1 MAEMNLKTV
10 YSSDT
15 KDFEKGSKKVRQGIK
30 DLEKLGTSTLSTIG
44 DAFNLN
50 TGKIGQMTSAIVGLG
65 AKLRD
70 CGSTGGAAIGKLIT
84 GMGTLGAGIA
94 GLGLG
99 AAIAGFQRLNSLA
112 ENFGQT
118 MQGISMK
125 AAVDQYRATYGQA
138 MMDSMG
144 GKASGWFNARTRLQT
159 GWDRVTNFTGNI
171 LAGQG
176 IGKAIAADRSAT
188 EAARQASQYAYQMSE
203 LQKQQ
208 IDNSVIVAQNNAKI
222 AEYSRIIKDTNA
234 DNASRLEAEAKV
246 REAIQKNYELQWNVL
261 NEMVQLQKRINDLSS
276 NSLED
281 TQKLA
286 NLEAQQVSLVTARE
300 MKLAEID
307 ERARSIKVS
316 TSGGVAEMSK
326 LNGYLEEASR
336 IIEESIDVGMMRIST
351 EPIEKVVSS
360 MGKAEVQIPATIK
373 PQVDKYAVK
382 KAVADITPVV
392 EGAFSVMG
400 DSIGQL
406 IGDLATGGDAW
417 SNFGN
422 IALSSMGDMA
432 IAVGKIAIE
441 AGLATEGIK
450 KALTFGGGWVAI
462 AAGTALVALGTA
474 VKAGLSNV
482 ASGNYGAASA
492 SGNVASSSYTAGFSS
507 SYDRGITVNVTGRL
521 KANGSE
527 LVAVL
532 NNESKRSAIAT

>member
-1 MAEMNLKTV
+1 MNLKTV
-10 YSSDT
+10 FGSDT
-15 KDFEKGSKKVRQGIK
+15 KDFERGSKKVSQGIK

-44 DAFNLN
+44 DAFGLN

-94 GLGLG
+94 GLGIG

-336 IIEESIDVGMMRIST
+336 IIEGSIDVGMMRIST
-351 EPIEKVVSS
+351 EPIERVVSS

-373 PQVDKYAVK
+373 PQVDKYAVQ
-382 KAVADITPVV
+382 KAVADVTPVV
-392 EGAFSVMG
+392 EGAFSMMG

>member
-1 MAEMNLKTV
+1 MNLKTV
-10 YSSDT
+10 FGSDT
-15 KDFEKGSKKVRQGIK
+15 KDFERGSKKVSQGIK

-44 DAFNLN
+44 DAFGLN
-50 TGKIGQMTSAIVGLG
+50 TGKIGQMTSAIIGLG

-94 GLGLG
+94 GLGIG
-99 AAIAGFQRLNSLA
+99 AAIAGFQRLNTLA

-118 MQGISMK
+118 MQGISLK

-336 IIEESIDVGMMRIST
+336 IIEGSIDVGMMRIST

-373 PQVDKYAVK
+373 PQVDKYAVQ

-392 EGAFSVMG
+392 EGAFSMMG

>member
-10 YSSDT
+10 FGSDT
-15 KDFEKGSKKVRQGIK
+15 KDFERGSKKVSQGIK

-44 DAFNLN
+44 DAFGLN

-94 GLGLG
+94 GLGIG

-286 NLEAQQVSLVTARE
+286 DLEAQQVSLVTARE

-336 IIEESIDVGMMRIST
+336 IIEGSIDVGMMRIST

-373 PQVDKYAVK
+373 PQIDKYAIH

-492 SGNVASSSYTAGFSS
+492 SGNVASSSYSGGFSS

>member
-1 MAEMNLKTV
+1 MNLKTV

-15 KDFEKGSKKVRQGIK
+15 KDFERGSKKVRQGIK
-30 DLEKLGTSTLSTIG
+30 DLEKVGTSTLSTIG
-44 DAFNLN
+44 DALGLN

-94 GLGLG
+94 GLGIG

-144 GKASGWFNARTRLQT
+144 GKASGWFNAKTRLQT
-159 GWDRVTNFTGNI
+159 GLDRLTNFTGNI

-176 IGKAIAADRSAT
+176 IGQAVEADRSAT
-188 EAARQASQYAYQMSE
+188 EAARQASQYAYRMSE

-208 IDNSVIVAQNNAKI
+208 IDNSVIIAQNNAKI
-222 AEYSRIIKDTNA
+222 AEYSRIIRDTNA
-234 DNASRLEAEAKV
+234 DNATRLEAEAKV
-246 REAIQKNYELQWNVL
+246 KEVIQQNYELQWNVL

-276 NSLED
+276 NSLDD
-281 TQKLA
+281 TKALA
-286 NLEAQQVSLVTARE
+286 DLEVQQVNLVTERE
-300 MKLAEID
+300 QRMASI
-307 ERARSIKVS
+307 ERYARSAHDS
-316 TSGGVAEMSK
+316 TSGTVAELSK
-326 LNGYLEEASR
+326 LNGYLEEASKY
-336 IIEESIDVGMMRIST
+336 IEESIDVGMMRIST

-373 PQVDKYAVK
+373 PQIDKYAVQ

-392 EGAFSVMG
+392 EGAFSMMG

-422 IALSSMGDMA
+422 LALSSMGDMA

>member
-1 MAEMNLKTV
+1 MNLKTV

-70 CGSTGGAAIGKLIT
+70 CGFTGGAAIGKLIT

-94 GLGLG
+94 GLGIG
-99 AAIAGFQRLNSLA
+99 AAIAGFQRLNTLA

-118 MQGISMK
+118 MQGISLK

-261 NEMVQLQKRINDLSS
+261 NEMVQLQKRINNLSS

-336 IIEESIDVGMMRIST
+336 IIEGSIDVGMMRFST
-351 EPIEKVVSS
+351 EPIEKVASS

-406 IGDLATGGDAW
+406 IGDLVTGGDAW

-492 SGNVASSSYTAGFSS
+492 SGNVASSSYSAGFSS

>member
-1 MAEMNLKTV
+1 MNLKTV

-94 GLGLG
+94 GLGIG

-222 AEYSRIIKDTNA
+222 AEYNRIIKDTNA
-234 DNASRLEAEAKV
+234 DNATRLEAEAKV

-286 NLEAQQVSLVTARE
+286 NLEAQQVSLVTERE

-336 IIEESIDVGMMRIST
+336 IIEGSIDVGMMRIST
-351 EPIEKVVSS
+351 EPIERVVSS
-360 MGKAEVQIPATIK
+360 MGKAEVQVPATIK
-373 PQVDKYAVK
+373 PQVDKYAVQ

-492 SGNVASSSYTAGFSS
+492 SGNVASSSYSAGFSS

>member
-1 MAEMNLKTV
+1 MNLKTV

-44 DAFNLN
+44 DAFGLN

-336 IIEESIDVGMMRIST
+336 IIEGSIDVGMMRIST
-351 EPIEKVVSS
+351 EPIERVVSS

-373 PQVDKYAVK
+373 PQVDKYAVQ

-392 EGAFSVMG
+392 EGAFSLMG

-492 SGNVASSSYTAGFSS
+492 SGNVASSSYSAGFSS

>member
-1 MAEMNLKTV
+1 MNLKTV
-10 YSSDT
+10 FGSDT
-15 KDFEKGSKKVRQGIK
+15 KDFERGSKKVSQGIK

-44 DAFNLN
+44 DAFGLN

-94 GLGLG
+94 GLGIG

-286 NLEAQQVSLVTARE
+286 NLEAQQVSLVTERE

-336 IIEESIDVGMMRIST
+336 IIEGSIDVGMMRIST

-373 PQVDKYAVK
+373 PQVDKYAVQ

-492 SGNVASSSYTAGFSS
+492 SGNVASSSYSGGFSS

>member
-1 MAEMNLKTV
+1 MNLKTV
-10 YSSDT
+10 FSSDT
-15 KDFEKGSKKVRQGIK
+15 KDFERGSKKVSQGIK

-44 DAFNLN
+44 DAFGLN

-94 GLGLG
+94 GLGIG
-99 AAIAGFQRLNSLA
+99 AAIAGFQRLNTLA

-336 IIEESIDVGMMRIST
+336 IIEGSIDVGMMRIST
-351 EPIEKVVSS
+351 EPIERVVSS

-373 PQVDKYAVK
+373 PQVDKHAVQ

-392 EGAFSVMG
+392 EGAFSMMG

-492 SGNVASSSYTAGFSS
+492 SGNVASSSYSAGFSS

>member
-44 DAFNLN
+44 DAFGLN

-336 IIEESIDVGMMRIST
+336 IIEGSIDVGMMRIST

>member
-10 YSSDT
+10 FSSDT
-15 KDFEKGSKKVRQGIK
+15 KDFERGSKKVRQGIK
-30 DLEKLGTSTLSTIG
+30 DLEKVGTSTLSTIG
-44 DAFNLN
+44 DAFGLN

-94 GLGLG
+94 GLGIG

-144 GKASGWFNARTRLQT
+144 GKASGWFNAKTRLQT
-159 GWDRVTNFTGNI
+159 GWDRLTNFTGNI

-176 IGKAIAADRSAT
+176 IGQAVAADKSAT
-188 EAARQASQYAYQMSE
+188 EAARQASQYAYRMSE

-208 IDNSVIVAQNNAKI
+208 IDNSVIIAQNNAKI
-222 AEYSRIIKDTNA
+222 AEYSRIIRDTNA
-234 DNASRLEAEAKV
+234 DNATRLEAEAKV
-246 REAIQKNYELQWNVL
+246 KEVIQQNYELQWNVL

-276 NSLED
+276 NSLDD
-281 TQKLA
+281 TKALA
-286 NLEAQQVSLVTARE
+286 NLEVQQVNLVTERE
-300 MKLAEID
+300 QRMASI
-307 ERARSIKVS
+307 ERYARSAHDS
-316 TSGGVAEMSK
+316 TSGTVAELSK
-326 LNGYLEEASR
+326 LNAYLEEASKY
-336 IIEESIDVGMMRIST
+336 IEESIDVGMMRIST

-373 PQVDKYAVK
+373 PQIDKYAVQ

-392 EGAFSVMG
+392 EGAFSMMG

-422 IALSSMGDMA
+422 IALSSMGEMA

>member
-1 MAEMNLKTV
+1 MNLKTV
-10 YSSDT
+10 FGSDT
-15 KDFEKGSKKVRQGIK
+15 KDFERGSKKVSQGIK

-44 DAFNLN
+44 DAFGLN
-50 TGKIGQMTSAIVGLG
+50 TGKIGQMTSAIIGLG

-94 GLGLG
+94 GLGIG

-144 GKASGWFNARTRLQT
+144 GKASGWFNAKTRLQT
-159 GWDRVTNFTGNI
+159 GWDRLTNFTGNI

-176 IGKAIAADRSAT
+176 IGQAVAADKSAT
-188 EAARQASQYAYQMSE
+188 EAARQASQYAYRMSE

-208 IDNSVIVAQNNAKI
+208 IDNSVIIAQNNAKI
-222 AEYSRIIKDTNA
+222 AEYNRIIKDTNA

-286 NLEAQQVSLVTARE
+286 NLEAQQVSLVTERE

-336 IIEESIDVGMMRIST
+336 IIEGSIDVGMMRIST

-492 SGNVASSSYTAGFSS
+492 SGNVASSSYSAGFSS

>member
-1 MAEMNLKTV
+1 MNLKTV
-10 YSSDT
+10 FGSDT
-15 KDFEKGSKKVRQGIK
+15 KDFERGSKKVSQGIK

-44 DAFNLN
+44 DAFGLN

-94 GLGLG
+94 GLGIG

-222 AEYSRIIKDTNA
+222 AEYNRIIKDTNA
-234 DNASRLEAEAKV
+234 DNATRLEAEAKV

-286 NLEAQQVSLVTARE
+286 NLEAQQVSLVTERE

-336 IIEESIDVGMMRIST
+336 IIEGSIDVGMMRIST
-351 EPIEKVVSS
+351 EPIERVVSS
-360 MGKAEVQIPATIK
+360 MGKAEIQIPATIK

>member
-1 MAEMNLKTV
+1 MNLKTV
-10 YSSDT
+10 FSSDT
-15 KDFEKGSKKVRQGIK
+15 KDFERGSKKVRQGIK
-30 DLEKLGTSTLSTIG
+30 DLEKVGTSTLSTIG
-44 DAFNLN
+44 DAFGLN

-94 GLGLG
+94 GLGIG

-144 GKASGWFNARTRLQT
+144 GKASGWFNAKTRLQT
-159 GWDRVTNFTGNI
+159 GWDRLTNFTGNI

-176 IGKAIAADRSAT
+176 IGQAVAADKSAT
-188 EAARQASQYAYQMSE
+188 EAARQASQYAYRMSE

-208 IDNSVIVAQNNAKI
+208 IDNSVIIAQNNAKI
-222 AEYSRIIKDTNA
+222 AEYNRIIKDTNA

-246 REAIQKNYELQWNVL
+246 RETIQKNYELQWNVL

-336 IIEESIDVGMMRIST
+336 IIEGSIEVGMMRIST

-373 PQVDKYAVK
+373 PQIDKYAVQ

-392 EGAFSVMG
+392 EGAFSMMG

-492 SGNVASSSYTAGFSS
+492 SGNVASSSYSGSLSS

>member
-1 MAEMNLKTV
+1 MNLKTV
-10 YSSDT
+10 FSSDT
-15 KDFEKGSKKVRQGIK
+15 KDFERGSKKVRQGIK
-30 DLEKLGTSTLSTIG
+30 DLETVGTSTLSTIG
-44 DAFNLN
+44 EAFGLN

-94 GLGLG
+94 GLGIG
-99 AAIAGFQRLNSLA
+99 AAIAGFQRLNTLA

-144 GKASGWFNARTRLQT
+144 GKASGWFNAKTRLQT
-159 GWDRVTNFTGNI
+159 GWDRLTNFTGNI

-336 IIEESIDVGMMRIST
+336 IIEGSIDVGMMRIST

-492 SGNVASSSYTAGFSS
+492 SGNVASSSYTVGFSS

>member
-1 MAEMNLKTV
+1 MNLKTV
-10 YSSDT
+10 FSSDT
-15 KDFEKGSKKVRQGIK
+15 KDFERGSKKVRQGIK
-30 DLEKLGTSTLSTIG
+30 DLENVGTSALSTIG
-44 DAFNLN
+44 DAFGLN

-94 GLGLG
+94 GLGIG

-144 GKASGWFNARTRLQT
+144 GKASGWFNAKTRLQT

-208 IDNSVIVAQNNAKI
+208 IENSVIVAQNNAKI
-222 AEYSRIIKDTNA
+222 AEYSRIVKDTNA
-234 DNASRLEAEAKV
+234 DNASRLEADAKV
-246 REAIQKNYELQWNVL
+246 REALQQNYELQWNVL

-286 NLEAQQVSLVTARE
+286 NLEAQQVSLVTERE

-336 IIEESIDVGMMRIST
+336 IIEESIDVGMMRIIT

-373 PQVDKYAVK
+373 PQIDKYAIH
-382 KAVADITPVV
+382 KAVADVTPVV
-392 EGAFSVMG
+392 EGAFSMMG

-482 ASGNYGAASA
+482 ASGNYGAAST
-492 SGNVASSSYTAGFSS
+492 SGNVASSSYSGGFSS

>member
-44 DAFNLN
+44 DAFGLN

-94 GLGLG
+94 GLGIG
-99 AAIAGFQRLNSLA
+99 AAIAGFQRLNTLA

-336 IIEESIDVGMMRIST
+336 IIEGSIDVGMMRIST

>member
-10 YSSDT
+10 FSSDT
-15 KDFEKGSKKVRQGIK
+15 KDFERGSKKVRQGIK
-30 DLEKLGTSTLSTIG
+30 DLEKVGTSTLSTIG
-44 DAFNLN
+44 DAFGLN

-70 CGSTGGAAIGKLIT
+70 CGSTGGVAIGKLIT

-94 GLGLG
+94 GLGIG

-144 GKASGWFNARTRLQT
+144 GKASGWFNVKTRLQT
-159 GWDRVTNFTGNI
+159 GWDRLTNFTGNI

-176 IGKAIAADRSAT
+176 IGQAVAADRSAT
-188 EAARQASQYAYQMSE
+188 EAAQQASQYAYRMSE

-208 IDNSVIVAQNNAKI
+208 IDNSVIIAQNNAKI
-222 AEYSRIIKDTNA
+222 AEYSRIIRDTNA
-234 DNASRLEAEAKV
+234 DNTSRLEAEAKV
-246 REAIQKNYELQWNVL
+246 KEVIQQNYELQWNVL

-276 NSLED
+276 NSLDD
-281 TQKLA
+281 TKALA
-286 NLEAQQVSLVTARE
+286 NLEVQQVNLVTERE
-300 MKLAEID
+300 QRMASI
-307 ERARSIKVS
+307 ERYARSAHDS
-316 TSGGVAEMSK
+316 TSGTVAEMGK
-326 LNGYLEEASR
+326 LNGYLAEASKY
-336 IIEESIDVGMMRIST
+336 IEESIDVGMMRIST

-373 PQVDKYAVK
+373 PQIDKYAVK
-382 KAVADITPVV
+382 KAVVDITPVV
-392 EGAFSVMG
+392 EGAFSMMG

-492 SGNVASSSYTAGFSS
+492 SGNVASSSYSGSLSS

>member
-30 DLEKLGTSTLSTIG
+30 ELEKLGTSTLSTIG
-44 DAFNLN
+44 DAFGLN

-94 GLGLG
+94 GLGIG
-99 AAIAGFQRLNSLA
+99 AAIAGFQRLNTLA

-118 MQGISMK
+118 MQGISLK

-188 EAARQASQYAYQMSE
+188 EAAQQASQYAYQMSE

-286 NLEAQQVSLVTARE
+286 NLEAQQVSLVTERE

-316 TSGGVAEMSK
+316 ASGGVAEMSK
-326 LNGYLEEASR
+326 LNGYLGEASR

-373 PQVDKYAVK
+373 PQIDKYAVK

>member
-1 MAEMNLKTV
+1 MNLKTV

>member
-10 YSSDT
+10 FSSDT
-15 KDFEKGSKKVRQGIK
+15 KDFERGSKKVRQGIK
-30 DLEKLGTSTLSTIG
+30 DLEKVGTSTLSTIG
-44 DAFNLN
+44 DAFGLN

-94 GLGLG
+94 GLGIG

-144 GKASGWFNARTRLQT
+144 GKASGWFNAKTRLQT
-159 GWDRVTNFTGNI
+159 GWDRLTNFTGNI

-176 IGKAIAADRSAT
+176 IGQAVAADKSAT
-188 EAARQASQYAYQMSE
+188 EAARQASQYAYRMSE

-208 IDNSVIVAQNNAKI
+208 IDNSVIIAQNNAKI
-222 AEYSRIIKDTNA
+222 AEYNRIIKDTNA

-246 REAIQKNYELQWNVL
+246 RETIQKNYELQWNVL

-336 IIEESIDVGMMRIST
+336 IIEGSIEVGMMRIST
-351 EPIEKVVSS
+351 EPIERVVSS
-360 MGKAEVQIPATIK
+360 MGKAEVQVPATIK
-373 PQVDKYAVK
+373 PQVDKYAVQ

-392 EGAFSVMG
+392 EGAFSMMG

>member
-1 MAEMNLKTV
+1 MNLKTV
-10 YSSDT
+10 FSSDT
-15 KDFEKGSKKVRQGIK
+15 KDFERGSKKVRQGIK
-30 DLEKLGTSTLSTIG
+30 DLENVGTSTLSTIG
-44 DAFNLN
+44 DAFGLN

-94 GLGLG
+94 GLGIG

-208 IDNSVIVAQNNAKI
+208 IENSVIVAQNNAKI
-222 AEYSRIIKDTNA
+222 AEYSRIVKDTNA
-234 DNASRLEAEAKV
+234 DNASRLEADAKV
-246 REAIQKNYELQWNVL
+246 REALQQNYELQWNVL

-286 NLEAQQVSLVTARE
+286 NLEAQQVSLVTERE

-373 PQVDKYAVK
+373 PQIDKYAVQ

-392 EGAFSVMG
+392 EGAFSMMG

-482 ASGNYGAASA
+482 ASGNYGSASA
-492 SGNVASSSYTAGFSS
+492 SGNVASSSYSGGLSS

>member
-10 YSSDT
+10 FSSDT
-15 KDFEKGSKKVRQGIK
+15 KDFERGSKKVRQGIK
-30 DLEKLGTSTLSTIG
+30 DLEKVGTSTLSTIG
-44 DAFNLN
+44 DAFGLN

-94 GLGLG
+94 GLGIG

-144 GKASGWFNARTRLQT
+144 GKASGWFNAKTRLQT
-159 GWDRVTNFTGNI
+159 GWDRLTNFTGNI
-171 LAGQG
+171 FAGQG
-176 IGKAIAADRSAT
+176 IGQAVAADRSAT
-188 EAARQASQYAYQMSE
+188 EAARQASQYAYRMSE

-208 IDNSVIVAQNNAKI
+208 IDNSVIIAQNNAKI
-222 AEYSRIIKDTNA
+222 AEYSRIIRDTNA

-246 REAIQKNYELQWNVL
+246 KEVIQQNYELQWNVL

-276 NSLED
+276 NSLDD
-281 TQKLA
+281 TKALA
-286 NLEAQQVSLVTARE
+286 NLEVQQVNLVTERE
-300 MKLAEID
+300 QRMASI
-307 ERARSIKVS
+307 ERYARSAHDS
-316 TSGGVAEMSK
+316 TSGTVAELSE
-326 LNGYLEEASR
+326 LNGYLEEASKY
-336 IIEESIDVGMMRIST
+336 IEESIDVGMMRIST

-373 PQVDKYAVK
+373 PQIDKYAVK

-392 EGAFSVMG
+392 EGAFSMIG

-422 IALSSMGDMA
+422 LALSSMGDMA

-492 SGNVASSSYTAGFSS
+492 SGNVASSSYSGSLSS

>member
-10 YSSDT
+10 FSSDT
-15 KDFEKGSKKVRQGIK
+15 KDFERGSKKVRQGIK
-30 DLEKLGTSTLSTIG
+30 DLEQVGTSTLSTIG
-44 DAFNLN
+44 DAFGLN

-144 GKASGWFNARTRLQT
+144 GKASGWFNAKTRLQT
-159 GWDRVTNFTGNI
+159 GWDRLTNFTGNI

-176 IGKAIAADRSAT
+176 IGQAVAADRSAT
-188 EAARQASQYAYQMSE
+188 EAARQASQYAYRMSE

-208 IDNSVIVAQNNAKI
+208 IDNSVIIAQNNAKI
-222 AEYSRIIKDTNA
+222 AEYNRIIKDTNA

-246 REAIQKNYELQWNVL
+246 RETIQKNYELQWNVL

-286 NLEAQQVSLVTARE
+286 NLEAQQVSLVTERE

-336 IIEESIDVGMMRIST
+336 IIEGSIDVGMMRIST
-351 EPIEKVVSS
+351 EPIERVVSS
-360 MGKAEVQIPATIK
+360 MGKAEVQVPATIK
-373 PQVDKYAVK
+373 PQVDKYAVQ

>member
-1 MAEMNLKTV
+1 MR
-10 YSSDT
+10 
-15 KDFEKGSKKVRQGIK
+15 EKKKVV
-30 DLEKLGTSTLSTIG
+30 TLCSG
-44 DAFNLN
+44 
-50 TGKIGQMTSAIVGLG
+50 
-65 AKLRD
+65 
-70 CGSTGGAAIGKLIT
+70 
-84 GMGTLGAGIA
+84 
-94 GLGLG
+94 
-99 AAIAGFQRLNSLA
+99 
-112 ENFGQT
+112 
-118 MQGISMK
+118 
-125 AAVDQYRATYGQA
+125 Y
-138 MMDSMG
+138 DSQCM
-144 GKASGWFNARTRLQT
+144 AL
-159 GWDRVTNFTGNI
+159 D
-171 LAGQG
+171 
-176 IGKAIAADRSAT
+176 
-188 EAARQASQYAYQMSE
+188 E
-203 LQKQQ
+203 LKKRHP
-208 IDNSVIVAQNNAKI
+208 DF
-222 AEYSRIIKDTNA
+222 D
-234 DNASRLEAEAKV
+234 
-246 REAIQKNYELQWNVL
+246 YELVAW
-261 NEMVQLQKRINDLSS
+261 S
-276 NSLED
+276 
-281 TQKLA
+281 
-286 NLEAQQVSLVTARE
+286 
-300 MKLAEID
+300 EI
-307 ERARSIKVS
+307 
-316 TSGGVAEMSK
+316 
-326 LNGYLEEASR
+326 
-336 IIEESIDVGMMRIST
+336 
-351 EPIEKVVSS
+351 
-360 MGKAEVQIPATIK
+360 
-373 PQVDKYAVK
+373 DKYAVQ

>member
-10 YSSDT
+10 FSSDT
-15 KDFEKGSKKVRQGIK
+15 KDFERGSKKVSRGIK

-44 DAFNLN
+44 DAFGLN

-94 GLGLG
+94 GLGIG

-159 GWDRVTNFTGNI
+159 GWDRVMNFTGNI

-286 NLEAQQVSLVTARE
+286 NLEAQQVSLVTERE

-336 IIEESIDVGMMRIST
+336 IIEGSIDVGMMRIST
-351 EPIEKVVSS
+351 EPIERVVSS

-373 PQVDKYAVK
+373 PQVDKYAVQ

>member
-1 MAEMNLKTV
+1 MNLKTV
-10 YSSDT
+10 FSSDT
-15 KDFEKGSKKVRQGIK
+15 KDFERGSKKVRQGIK
-30 DLEKLGTSTLSTIG
+30 DLEKVGTSTLSTIG
-44 DAFNLN
+44 DAFGLN

-94 GLGLG
+94 GLGIG

-144 GKASGWFNARTRLQT
+144 GKASGWFNAKTRLQT
-159 GWDRVTNFTGNI
+159 GWDRLTNFTGNI

-176 IGKAIAADRSAT
+176 IGQAVAADRNAT

-222 AEYSRIIKDTNA
+222 AEYNRIIKDTNA
-234 DNASRLEAEAKV
+234 DNATRLEAEAKV

-286 NLEAQQVSLVTARE
+286 NLEAQQVSLVTERE

-336 IIEESIDVGMMRIST
+336 IIEGSIDVGMMRIST
-351 EPIEKVVSS
+351 EPIERVVSS
-360 MGKAEVQIPATIK
+360 MGKAEVQVPATIK
-373 PQVDKYAVK
+373 PQVDKYAVQ

-422 IALSSMGDMA
+422 LALSSMGDMA

-462 AAGTALVALGTA
+462 AAGTALVALGSA

-492 SGNVASSSYTAGFSS
+492 SGNVASSSYSAGFSS

>member
-1 MAEMNLKTV
+1 MNLKTV
-10 YSSDT
+10 FGSDT
-15 KDFEKGSKKVRQGIK
+15 KDFERGSKKVSQGIK

-44 DAFNLN
+44 DAFGLN

-94 GLGLG
+94 GLGIG
-99 AAIAGFQRLNSLA
+99 AAIAGFQRLNTLA

-336 IIEESIDVGMMRIST
+336 IIEGSIDVGMMRIST
-351 EPIEKVVSS
+351 EPIEKVASS

-373 PQVDKYAVK
+373 PQVDKYAVQ

-492 SGNVASSSYTAGFSS
+492 SGNVASSSYSAGFSS

>member
-1 MAEMNLKTV
+1 MNLKTV

-44 DAFNLN
+44 DAFGLN

-94 GLGLG
+94 GLGIG
-99 AAIAGFQRLNSLA
+99 AAIAGFQRLNTLA

-118 MQGISMK
+118 MQGISLK

-336 IIEESIDVGMMRIST
+336 IIDGSIDVGMMRIST
-351 EPIEKVVSS
+351 EPIERVVSS
-360 MGKAEVQIPATIK
+360 MGKAEVQVPATIK
-373 PQVDKYAVK
+373 PQVDKYAVQ

-492 SGNVASSSYTAGFSS
+492 SGNVASSSYSAGFSS

>member
-1 MAEMNLKTV
+1 MNLKTV

-44 DAFNLN
+44 DAFGLN

-94 GLGLG
+94 GLGIG
-99 AAIAGFQRLNSLA
+99 AAIAGFQRLNTLA

-118 MQGISMK
+118 MQGISLK

-336 IIEESIDVGMMRIST
+336 IIDGSIDVGMMRIST

-373 PQVDKYAVK
+373 PQVDKYAVH
-382 KAVADITPVV
+382 KAVADVTPVV

-492 SGNVASSSYTAGFSS
+492 SGNVASSSYSAGFSS

>member
-10 YSSDT
+10 FSSDT
-15 KDFEKGSKKVRQGIK
+15 KDFERGSKTVRQGIK
-30 DLEKLGTSTLSTIG
+30 DLEKVGTSTLSTIG
-44 DAFNLN
+44 DAFGLN

-94 GLGLG
+94 GLGIG

-144 GKASGWFNARTRLQT
+144 GKASGWFNVKTRLQT

-336 IIEESIDVGMMRIST
+336 IIEGSIDVGMMRIST
-351 EPIEKVVSS
+351 EPIERVVSS

-373 PQVDKYAVK
+373 PQVDKYAVQ
-382 KAVADITPVV
+382 KAVADVTPVV
-392 EGAFSVMG
+392 EGAFSMMG

-492 SGNVASSSYTAGFSS
+492 SGNVASSSYSAGFSS

>member
-1 MAEMNLKTV
+1 MNLKTV
-10 YSSDT
+10 FSSDT
-15 KDFEKGSKKVRQGIK
+15 KDFERGSNKVRQGIK
-30 DLEKLGTSTLSTIG
+30 DLEKVGTSTLSTIG
-44 DAFNLN
+44 DAFGLN

-94 GLGLG
+94 GLGIG

-286 NLEAQQVSLVTARE
+286 NLEAQQVSLVTERE

-336 IIEESIDVGMMRIST
+336 IIEGSIDVGMMRIST

-373 PQVDKYAVK
+373 PQVDKYAVQ

-492 SGNVASSSYTAGFSS
+492 SGNVASSSYSGGFSS

>member
-10 YSSDT
+10 FGSDT
-15 KDFEKGSKKVRQGIK
+15 KDFERGSKKVSQGIK

-44 DAFNLN
+44 DAFGLN

-84 GMGTLGAGIA
+84 GRGTLGAGIA
-94 GLGLG
+94 GLGIG

-125 AAVDQYRATYGQA
+125 AAVDQYRSTYGQA

-286 NLEAQQVSLVTARE
+286 NLEAQQVSLVTQRE

-336 IIEESIDVGMMRIST
+336 IIEGSIDVGMMRIST
-351 EPIEKVVSS
+351 EPIEKVASS

-373 PQVDKYAVK
+373 PQIDKYAIH
-382 KAVADITPVV
+382 KAVADVTPVV

-406 IGDLATGGDAW
+406 IGDLVTGGDAW

-492 SGNVASSSYTAGFSS
+492 SGNVASSSYSAGFSS

>member
-1 MAEMNLKTV
+1 MNLKTV

-15 KDFEKGSKKVRQGIK
+15 KDFERGSKKVRQGIK
-30 DLEKLGTSTLSTIG
+30 DLEKVGTSTLSTIG
-44 DAFNLN
+44 DAFGLN

-94 GLGLG
+94 GLGIG
-99 AAIAGFQRLNSLA
+99 AAIAGFQRLNTLA

-118 MQGISMK
+118 MQGISLK

-222 AEYSRIIKDTNA
+222 AEYNRIIKDTNA
-234 DNASRLEAEAKV
+234 DNATRLEAEAKV
-246 REAIQKNYELQWNVL
+246 RKAIQKNYELQWNVL

-286 NLEAQQVSLVTARE
+286 NLEAQQVSLVTERE

-373 PQVDKYAVK
+373 PQIDKYAVH

-392 EGAFSVMG
+392 EGAFSLMG

-422 IALSSMGDMA
+422 LALSSMGDMA

-492 SGNVASSSYTAGFSS
+492 SGNVASSSYSAGFSS

>member
-1 MAEMNLKTV
+1 MNLKTV
-10 YSSDT
+10 FSSDT
-15 KDFEKGSKKVRQGIK
+15 KDFERGSKKVRQGIK
-30 DLEKLGTSTLSTIG
+30 DLENIGTSTLSTIG
-44 DAFNLN
+44 DAFGLN

-94 GLGLG
+94 GLGIG

-144 GKASGWFNARTRLQT
+144 GKASGWFNAKTRLQT
-159 GWDRVTNFTGNI
+159 GWDRLTNFTGNI

-176 IGKAIAADRSAT
+176 IGQAVAADRNAT

-222 AEYSRIIKDTNA
+222 AEYNRIIKDTNA
-234 DNASRLEAEAKV
+234 DNATRLEAEAKV

-286 NLEAQQVSLVTARE
+286 NLEAQQVSLVTERE

-336 IIEESIDVGMMRIST
+336 IIEGSIDVGMMRIST
-351 EPIEKVVSS
+351 EPIERVVSS
-360 MGKAEVQIPATIK
+360 MGKAEVQVPATIK
-373 PQVDKYAVK
+373 PQVDKYAVQ

-422 IALSSMGDMA
+422 LALSSMGDMA

-462 AAGTALVALGTA
+462 AAGTALVALGSA

-492 SGNVASSSYTAGFSS
+492 SGNVASSSYSAGFSS

>member
-1 MAEMNLKTV
+1 MNLKTV
-10 YSSDT
+10 FSSDT
-15 KDFEKGSKKVRQGIK
+15 KDFERGSKKVRQGIK
-30 DLEKLGTSTLSTIG
+30 DLENVGTSTLSTIG
-44 DAFNLN
+44 DAFGLN

-94 GLGLG
+94 GLGIG

-118 MQGISMK
+118 MQGISLK

-208 IDNSVIVAQNNAKI
+208 IENSVIVAQNNAKI
-222 AEYSRIIKDTNA
+222 AEYSRIVKDTNA
-234 DNASRLEAEAKV
+234 DNTSRLEADAKV
-246 REAIQKNYELQWNVL
+246 REALQQNYELQWNVL

-286 NLEAQQVSLVTARE
+286 NLEAQQVSLVTERE

-373 PQVDKYAVK
+373 PQIDKYAVQ

-392 EGAFSVMG
+392 EGAFSMMG

-492 SGNVASSSYTAGFSS
+492 SGNVASSSYSAGFSS

-532 NNESKRSAIAT
+532 NNESKRSTIAT

>member
-1 MAEMNLKTV
+1 MNLKTV
-10 YSSDT
+10 FSSDT
-15 KDFEKGSKKVRQGIK
+15 KDFERGSKKVSRGIK

-44 DAFNLN
+44 DAFGLN

-94 GLGLG
+94 GLGIG

-159 GWDRVTNFTGNI
+159 GWDRVMNFTGNI

-286 NLEAQQVSLVTARE
+286 NLEAQQVSLVTERE

-336 IIEESIDVGMMRIST
+336 IIEGSIDVGMMRIST
-351 EPIEKVVSS
+351 EPIERVVSS

-373 PQVDKYAVK
+373 PQVDKYAVQ

>member
-1 MAEMNLKTV
+1 MNLKTV
-10 YSSDT
+10 FSSDT
-15 KDFEKGSKKVRQGIK
+15 KDFERGSKKVRQGIK
-30 DLEKLGTSTLSTIG
+30 DLEKVGTSTLSTIG
-44 DAFNLN
+44 DAFGLN

-94 GLGLG
+94 GLGIG

-286 NLEAQQVSLVTARE
+286 NLEAQQVSLVTERE

-336 IIEESIDVGMMRIST
+336 IIEGSIDVGMMRIST

-373 PQVDKYAVK
+373 PQLDKYAVQ

-492 SGNVASSSYTAGFSS
+492 SGNVASSSYSGGFSS
-507 SYDRGITVNVTGRL
+507 SYERGITVNVTGRL

>member
-44 DAFNLN
+44 DAFGLN

-94 GLGLG
+94 GLGIG

-144 GKASGWFNARTRLQT
+144 GKASGWFNAKTRLQT
-159 GWDRVTNFTGNI
+159 GWDRLTNFTGNI

-176 IGKAIAADRSAT
+176 IGQAVEADRSAT
-188 EAARQASQYAYQMSE
+188 EAARQASQYAYRMSE

-208 IDNSVIVAQNNAKI
+208 IDNSVIIAQNNAKI
-222 AEYSRIIKDTNA
+222 AEYSRIIRDTNA

-246 REAIQKNYELQWNVL
+246 KEIIQQNYELQWNVL

-276 NSLED
+276 NSLDD
-281 TQKLA
+281 TKALA
-286 NLEAQQVSLVTARE
+286 NLEVQQVNLVTERE
-300 MKLAEID
+300 QRMASI
-307 ERARSIKVS
+307 ERYARSAHDS
-316 TSGGVAEMSK
+316 TSGTVAEMGK
-326 LNGYLEEASR
+326 LNGYLEEASKY
-336 IIEESIDVGMMRIST
+336 IEESIDVGMMRIST
-351 EPIEKVVSS
+351 EPIEKVVST

-373 PQVDKYAVK
+373 PQVDKYAVH

-492 SGNVASSSYTAGFSS
+492 SSNVASSSYSAGFSS

>member
-1 MAEMNLKTV
+1 MNLKTV
-10 YSSDT
+10 FSSDT
-15 KDFEKGSKKVRQGIK
+15 KDFERGSKKVRQGIK
-30 DLEKLGTSTLSTIG
+30 DLEKVGTSTLSTIG
-44 DAFNLN
+44 DAFGLN

-94 GLGLG
+94 GLGIG

-144 GKASGWFNARTRLQT
+144 GKASGWFNAKTRLQT
-159 GWDRVTNFTGNI
+159 GWDRLTNFTGNI

-176 IGKAIAADRSAT
+176 IGQAVAADRSAT
-188 EAARQASQYAYQMSE
+188 EAARQASQYAYRMSE

-208 IDNSVIVAQNNAKI
+208 IDNSVIIAQNNAKI
-222 AEYSRIIKDTNA
+222 AEYSRIIRDTNA

-246 REAIQKNYELQWNVL
+246 KEVIQQNYELQWKVL

-276 NSLED
+276 NSLDD
-281 TQKLA
+281 TKALA
-286 NLEAQQVSLVTARE
+286 NLEVQQVNLVTERE
-300 MKLAEID
+300 QRMASI
-307 ERARSIKVS
+307 ERYARSAHDS
-316 TSGGVAEMSK
+316 TSDTVAELSK
-326 LNGYLEEASR
+326 LNGYLEEASKY
-336 IIEESIDVGMMRIST
+336 IEESIDVGMMRIST

-373 PQVDKYAVK
+373 PQIDKYAVQ

-392 EGAFSVMG
+392 EGAFSMMG

-492 SGNVASSSYTAGFSS
+492 SGNVASSSYSGSLSS